1 MVDVGCLCDRSRM
14 DALTLR
20 PWSAGDLELL
30 RVANTP
36 EMTAHLNGVESEQQ
50 LVDRNARYLRLWEA
64 GEARMFVIE
73 DEDRRSL
80 GSIGFWNSEWRD
92 EPAFETGWF
101 VIPDAQGRG
110 VASRALGL
118 LIDDATAHRGDRR
131 FLTAFPSVENAG
143 SNGVCRRSGFEMV
156 GSFTD
161 TFRGAELTMN
171 EWVLDLVG

>member
-1 MVDVGCLCDRSRM
+1 M

-20 PWSAGDLELL
+20 RWSAGDLELL
-30 RVANTP
+30 RRANTP
-36 EMTAHLNGVESEQQ
+36 EMTAYLNGVETERQ
-50 LVDRNARYLRLWEA
+50 LLDRNARYLRLWVV

-73 DEDRRSL
+73 DGEQRPL
-80 GSIGFWNSEWRD
+80 GSIGFWRVEWRG

-101 VIPDAQGRG
+101 VVPEAQGRG

-118 LIDDATAHRGDRR
+118 LIDDVREHRAGRR

-156 GSFTD
+156 GTFTD
-161 TFRGAELTMN
+161 TFRDAELTMN

>member
-1 MVDVGCLCDRSRM
+1 M

-101 VIPDAQGRG
+101 VIC
-110 VASRALGL
+110 L
-118 LIDDATAHRGDRR
+118 LYTS
-131 FLTAFPSVENAG
+131 PSP
-143 SNGVCRRSGFEMV
+143 R
-156 GSFTD
+156 D
-161 TFRGAELTMN
+161 
-171 EWVLDLVG
+171 